1 MSKATEDGRIRV
13 LVSATSAVSRAGLE
27 SFVRAVASLELVGST
42 AGVIL
47 LGPRIHELQPDVI
60 LAELERNDLQL
71 IERSKL
77 AAGGDLTAP
86 MVALIDQ
93 PEPGWIARALRNGVK
108 AILPRNVSPD
118 EILWAIQSAS
128 AGWFLLDPE
137 TAQSLTARFG
147 SESLDAREEFLE
159 ELSARETEVLRML
172 AEGLGNKQIASRLAI
187 SEHTVKFHISSIL
200 SKFGVSSRTEAVTM
214 GIRTGL
220 VLL

>member
-1 MSKATEDGRIRV
+1 M
-13 LVSATSAVSRAGLE
+13 SATSAVSRAGLE
-27 SFVRAVASLELVGST
+27 SFVRGVASLELVGST

-47 LGPRIHELQPDVI
+47 LRPRIHEVQPDVI

-71 IERSKL
+71 IERSRL
-77 AAGGDLTAP
+77 AARADLTAP
-86 MVALIDQ
+86 VVALIDQ
-93 PEPGWIARALRNGVK
+93 PSPGWIARALGNGVK

-147 SESLDAREEFLE
+147 LDAREQFLE

-172 AEGLGNKQIASRLAI
+172 AEGLGNKQIASRLSI

-200 SKFGVSSRTEAVTM
+200 SKLGVSSRTEAVTM